1 MSDEDEDGVLFY
13 NKIPDYEKER
23 NLIIM
28 YDGQNYLKIPLP
40 YGFNVFAN
48 MGSAMAEVA
57 GGQRE
62 MTDAGMFLLNSAFS
76 SFSPVSFG
84 QSKDAAKYLAKGAT
98 PTIFKPLV
106 DIAVNESY
114 FGSSVYKEQFPVG
127 APKPEAEM
135 SFRAPEGVRSFFQW
149 MNEATG
155 GSEFVPGK
163 VDFNPDKFWYGFEY
177 YIGGAGQFVT
187 RTVGTGRDTY
197 EMIKEGEKV
206 PMKANDFPFLRK
218 VYGEF
223 SKYYDSDVYVENSN
237 LVSQLYKERKEADNK
252 NDKRYRGIMKLES
265 ERKKTE
271 KQIKRLRELRK
282 EARDIK
288 NYVERQN
295 RIYELYEKERSLL
308 MQFNKQYEKLRGE
321 D

>member
-1 MSDEDEDGVLFY
+1 M
-13 NKIPDYEKER
+13 
-23 NLIIM
+23 
-28 YDGQNYLKIPLP
+28 
-40 YGFNVFAN
+40 
-48 MGSAMAEVA
+48 
-57 GGQRE
+57 
-62 MTDAGMFLLNSAFS
+62 LNSAFS

-114 FGSSVYKEQFPVG
+114 FGSSVYKDSSLWERLSQRQRCRSDHPRVY
-127 APKPEAEM
+127 E
-135 SFRAPEGVRSFFQW
+135 SFFQW

-155 GSEFVPGK
+155 GSKFVPGK
-163 VDFNPDKFWYGFEY
+163 ADFNPDKFWYGFEY

-187 RTVGTGRDTY
+187 RTLGTGRDAY

-218 VYGEF
+218 LYGEF
-223 SKYYDSDVYVENSN
+223 SKYYDSDVYVENAN
-237 LVSQLYKERKEADNK
+237 TVSQLYKERREAENK

-265 ERKKTE
+265 SRKRTE
-271 KQIKRLRELRK
+271 KQIKRLRQLRK

-288 NYVERQN
+288 NYVSDRTESTSSTR
-295 RIYELYEKERSLL
+295 RKEA
-308 MQFNKQYEKLRGE
+308 F
-321 D
+321 